1 MRKSVYLLTMLL
13 AGHLTTGFG
22 QTFAYY
28 DKNGPGTDDGRQ
40 SPGQRKASLENV
52 LNAIQTRY
60 GISILYKSTLVEN
73 KTVEASFRMTDT
85 PDGTLQRLLAPHEL
99 TYRKNGQVYVIVD
112 GKDGDGAT
120 IRKLENRKIGDSGAG
135 GDVRMVG
142 VSQLL
147 PLAASLPRPAAV
159 EVTVTGTVKDN
170 EGGVLPGVNVL
181 LKGTTT
187 GTTSGANGS
196 YSITVPDG
204 NGTLVFSF
212 IGFTAQE
219 VPINGRSVVDVAMTP
234 DVEALNEVVV
244 VGYGSVQKRE
254 LTSAVTTIS
263 NKDFVAGAFNNP
275 LQQIEGKVPGLTIS
289 NSAAGDPN
297 GNISLQVRGAS
308 SLDAGNAPLIVI
320 DGMPGGDLRTLAQQ
334 DIESISVLRDAAA
347 SAIYGSRGANG
358 VILVQTKRG
367 KTGRVSVTYDSFIEH
382 DRVAARPDLLSA
394 EEFLARDIDDDLGA
408 RTDWYDELIRK
419 DNFGQNHL
427 LSVSGGTENTN
438 FRVSGNFRDKSAID
452 IATKRQEYGLRASF
466 QQKAI
471 NNFLQLDGNLA
482 YRFVDQAL
490 PGLDLDNPQN
500 NYGAFIQAVKLNPT
514 IPVMDP
520 NNPLR
525 FNTLAGFDTY
535 NPVQA
540 LRTQQSGADVTYSV
554 VDVTARLNLL
564 KNLSTEVKLG
574 RQGRSRD
581 RRYYISSQSANSVQ
595 TGRTGAAGLA
605 SAEQTTYIFEW
616 LNHYNLNIDR
626 HDITALGGYSYQQLS
641 DREFTAENSGF
652 PSDAFTYNY
661 LQGGE
666 FQNEE
671 GNLGMTS
678 SQSKEKVIA
687 FLGRVNYG
695 FDDTY
700 FLTASVRYE
709 GNTKFGA
716 NNKWGAFPAA
726 SAAWRISKLPF
737 LSNISAID
745 DLKLRASFGVTGRSA
760 FDRYTSLAKYQGYGK
775 YQNDEGQWRRV
786 YGPGNNYNPNLR
798 WERAIAY
805 DLGLDFALFGGRL
818 SGNFDVFLRKNSDL
832 ISNYQVSVPPYLHE
846 TMFVNVGTSSARGV
860 EMAVNWN
867 VIQAGK
873 FSYSTGVTA
882 SYAKARLDSWSN
894 DQFKATPRYLESLPS
909 PGNPG
914 EAIRTTDGDELGSFY
929 GYKYAGVDESGNILI
944 WKNGQEGTERI
955 LASSQADRDRDR
967 TYIGHG
973 APRYQAA
980 WTNTLRYG
988 GLDLSFLFQGRFDYD
1003 ILNLYQMYYGLQAEP
1018 NINLLRDAYD
1028 RNAHIRSGKV
1038 ITDYFLEKGD
1048 YVRLENITLGL
1059 TPKLPFFKELSSV
1072 RLYGT
1077 VRNVFTLTKYTGLD
1091 PSIVDVTGLTPG
1103 VGDLGVY
1110 PVTRTFTLGAQI
1122 TF

>member
-28 DKNGPGTDDGRQ
+28 DKHRPGTDEGRQ
-40 SPGQRKASLENV
+40 GAGQRKASLENV
-52 LNAIQTRY
+52 LNTMQTRY
-60 GISILYKSTLVEN
+60 GISILYKSNLVEN
-73 KTVEASFRMTDT
+73 KTVEAGFRMTDT

-99 TYRKNGQVYVIVD
+99 TYKKNGQVYVIVD
-112 GKDGDGAT
+112 GKDRNGAA
-120 IRKLENRKIGDSGAG
+120 IRKLENRKIGDSGG
-135 GDVRMVG
+135 GDARMVG

-159 EVTVTGTVKDN
+159 EVTVTGTVRDDQ
-170 EGGVLPGVNVL
+170 GGVLPGVNVL
-181 LKGTTT
+181 LKGSTT
-187 GTTSGANGS
+187 GTTTGANGS
-196 YSITVPDG
+196 YLITVPDG

-212 IGFTAQE
+212 IGFTPQE
-219 VPINGRSVVDVAMTP
+219 VPINGRSVVDVALAP

-254 LTSAVTTIS
+254 LTSAVTTVS
-263 NKDFVAGAFNNP
+263 SKDFVAGAFNNP

-289 NSAAGDPN
+289 NTAAGDPN
-297 GNISLQVRGAS
+297 GNVTLQVRGAS
-308 SLDAGNAPLIVI
+308 SLLAGGNAPLVVI
-320 DGMPGGDLRTLAQQ
+320 DGMPGGDLRTLTQQ

-367 KTGRVSVTYDSFIEH
+367 KSGKVSITYDSFIDH
-382 DRVAARPDLLSA
+382 DVVANRPDVLSA
-394 EEFLARDIDDDLGA
+394 EEFLARGIDTDLGA

-419 DNFGQNHL
+419 NNLGQNHL
-427 LSVSGGTENTN
+427 LAVGGGTENTN
-438 FRVSGNFRDKSAID
+438 FRVSANYRNKTAID
-452 IATKRQEYGLRASF
+452 IATERKEYGLRASF
-466 QQKAI
+466 QQRAL
-471 NNFLQLDGNLA
+471 NNLLQLDGNVA
-482 YRFVDQAL
+482 YRFVDQEI

-540 LRTQQSGADVTYSV
+540 MRTLSSGADITYSV

-581 RRYYISSQSANSVQ
+581 YRYYNNSQSAYSVQ
-595 TGRTGAAGLA
+595 TGRTGEAGLG
-605 SAEQTTYIFEW
+605 STEQTTYIFEW
-616 LNHYNLNIDR
+616 LNHYNLNLDR
-626 HDITALGGYSYQQLS
+626 HDITALAGYSYQQLG
-641 DREFTAENSGF
+641 DRGFSAVNAGF
-652 PSDAFTYNY
+652 PSDAFTYNN
-661 LQGGE
+661 LGAGE
-666 FQNEE
+666 YQNEE
-671 GNLGMTS
+671 GRLGMGS
-678 SQSKEKVIA
+678 FQSKEKVIA

-700 FLTASVRYE
+700 FLTASLRYE

-737 LSNISAID
+737 LAGSNTID
-745 DLKLRASFGVTGRSA
+745 DLKLRVSYGVTGRSA
-760 FDRYTSLAKYQGYGK
+760 FDRYTSLVRYEPYNR

-798 WERAIAY
+798 WEKAIAY
-805 DLGLDFALFGGRL
+805 DLGVDFALFDNRV
-818 SGNFDVFLRKNSDL
+818 SGSIDAFIRKNSDL
-832 ISNYQVSVPPYLHE
+832 ISSYQVPVPPYLHE

-860 EMAVNWN
+860 EMALSWNAVN
-867 VIQAGK
+867 AGR
-873 FSYSTGVTA
+873 FSYTTSMTA

-894 DQFKATPRYLESLPS
+894 DQFKSSPRYLKSLPS

-955 LASSQADRDRDR
+955 NATSEADRDRDR
-967 TYIGHG
+967 AYIGHG

-988 GLDLSFLFQGRFDYD
+988 SLDLSLLFQGRFDYD
-1003 ILNLYQMYYGLQAEP
+1003 VLNLYQMYYGLQRERK
-1018 NINLLRDAYD
+1018 INLLQDAYT
-1028 RNAHIRSGKV
+1028 RNGHIQSGKV
-1038 ITDYFLEKGD
+1038 IMDYFLEKGD
-1048 YVRLENITLGL
+1048 YVRLENITLGWN
-1059 TPKLPFFKELSSV
+1059 PKVPFIKELGSL

-1091 PSIVDVTGLTPG
+1091 PAAIDVSGLTPG

-1110 PVTRTFTLGAQI
+1110 PITRSFTLGAQI

>member
-1 MRKSVYLLTMLL
+1 MLL
-13 AGHLTTGFG
+13 AGHLTAGFG

-28 DKNGPGTDDGRQ
+28 DKNGPGNDEGRQ
-40 SPGQRKASLENV
+40 TAGQRKVSLENV
-52 LNAIQTRY
+52 LTAVQNKY
-60 GISILYKSTLVEN
+60 GISILYKSSLVEN
-73 KTVEASFRMTDT
+73 KTVEANFRMTQT
-85 PDGTLQRLLAPHEL
+85 PDGTLQRLLTPYQL
-99 TYRKNGQVYVIVD
+99 TFRKNGAVYVIVD
-112 GKDGDGAT
+112 GKDKDGAA
-120 IRKLENRKIGDSGAG
+120 IRKIEHRKIGDSGG
-135 GDVRMVG
+135 GDASMGDVAQLVR
-142 VSQLL
+142 LT
-147 PLAASLPRPAAV
+147 ASLPKPAAAA
-159 EVTVTGTVKDN
+159 EVTVTGTVKD
-170 EGGVLPGVNVL
+170 EQGGVLPGVNVL

-187 GTTSGANGS
+187 GTTTGANGG

-212 IGFTAQE
+212 IGFVPQE
-219 VPINGRSVVDVAMTP
+219 VPINGRSVVDVAMAA
-234 DVEALNEVVV
+234 DVKALNEVVV

-254 LTSAVTTIS
+254 LTNAVTTIS
-263 NKDFVAGAFNNP
+263 SKDFVAGAFNNP
-275 LQQIEGKVPGLTIS
+275 LQQIEGRVPGLTIA

-297 GNISLQVRGAS
+297 GNVSLQVRGAS

-382 DRVAARPDLLSA
+382 DRVAARPEVLSA
-394 EEFLARDIDDDLGA
+394 DEFLARGIDVDQGA

-419 DNFGQNHL
+419 NNFGQNHL

-438 FRVSGNFRDKSAID
+438 FRISGNYRNKTAID
-452 IATKRQEYGLRASF
+452 IATQRKEYGLRASF
-466 QQKAI
+466 QQRAI

-482 YRFVDQAL
+482 YRFVDQEI
-490 PGLDLDNPQN
+490 PGLDLDEPRN
-500 NYGAFIQAVKLNPT
+500 NYGAFVQAIKLNPT

-520 NNPLR
+520 TNPRR

-540 LRTQQSGADVTYSV
+540 LRTLSSGADITYSV
-554 VDVTARLNLL
+554 VDLTARLNLL

-581 RRYYISSQSANSVQ
+581 RRYYSSSQSATSVQ
-595 TGRTGAAGLA
+595 TGRTGEAGLA
-605 SAEQTTYIFEW
+605 SAEQTTYILEW
-616 LNHYNLNIDR
+616 LNNYNVTLGR
-626 HDITALGGYSYQQLS
+626 HDLTALAGYSYQELN
-641 DREFTAENSGF
+641 DRELYAENGSF
-652 PSDAFTYNY
+652 PSDAFTYNN
-661 LQGGE
+661 LDAGE
-666 FQNEE
+666 YQNEE
-671 GNLGMTS
+671 GRLGMGS

-700 FLTASVRYE
+700 FLTASLRYE

-716 NNKWGAFPAA
+716 NNKWGAFPGA
-726 SAAWRISKLPF
+726 SAAWRISKMPF
-737 LSNISAID
+737 LANINAID

-760 FDRYTSLAKYQGYGK
+760 FDRYTSMAKYQGFGRYP
-775 YQNDEGQWRRV
+775 NDEGQWRRV
-786 YGPGNNYNPNLR
+786 YGPANNYNPNLR

-805 DLGLDFALFGGRL
+805 DLGLDYSLFNSKLTG
-818 SGNFDVFLRKNSDL
+818 SIDAFIRKNSDL
-832 ISNYQVSVPPYLHE
+832 ISEYQVSVPPYLHE
-846 TMFVNVGTSSARGV
+846 LMFVNVGTSSARGV
-860 EMAVNWN
+860 ELALSWNAVN
-867 VIQAGK
+867 AGA
-873 FSYSTGVTA
+873 FSYTTSLTG

-894 DQFKATPRYLESLPS
+894 DQFRSTPRYLRSLPS

-914 EAIRTTDGDELGSFY
+914 EAFRTADGDELGSFY
-929 GYKYAGVDESGNILI
+929 GYKYAGVDDKGNILI

-955 LASSQADRDRDR
+955 NATSEGDRDRDR
-967 TYIGHG
+967 TYIGNG
-973 APRYQAA
+973 APKYQAA
-980 WTNTLRYG
+980 WTNNIRYRNI
-988 GLDLSFLFQGRFDYD
+988 DLTFLLQGRFKYD

-1018 NINLLRDAYD
+1018 NINLLDDAFG
-1028 RNAHIRSGKV
+1028 RNGQIRSGKV

-1048 YVRLENITLGL
+1048 YVRLENITLGWN
-1059 TPKLPFFKELSSV
+1059 PKIPFVKALSSLRV
-1072 RLYGT
+1072 YGT

-1091 PSIVDVTGLTPG
+1091 PTTVDVTGLEPG
-1103 VGDLGVY
+1103 VGDLFVY

>member
-1 MRKSVYLLTMLL
+1 
-13 AGHLTTGFG
+13 
-22 QTFAYY
+22 
-28 DKNGPGTDDGRQ
+28 N
-40 SPGQRKASLENV
+40 
-52 LNAIQTRY
+52 
-60 GISILYKSTLVEN
+60 
-73 KTVEASFRMTDT
+73 
-85 PDGTLQRLLAPHEL
+85 
-99 TYRKNGQVYVIVD
+99 
-112 GKDGDGAT
+112 
-120 IRKLENRKIGDSGAG
+120 
-135 GDVRMVG
+135 
-142 VSQLL
+142 
-147 PLAASLPRPAAV
+147 
-159 EVTVTGTVKDN
+159 
-170 EGGVLPGVNVL
+170 
-181 LKGTTT
+181 
-187 GTTSGANGS
+187 
-196 YSITVPDG
+196 
-204 NGTLVFSF
+204 
-212 IGFTAQE
+212 
-219 VPINGRSVVDVAMTP
+219 
-234 DVEALNEVVV
+234 
-244 VGYGSVQKRE
+244 
-254 LTSAVTTIS
+254 AVTTVS
-263 NKDFVAGAFNNP
+263 SKDFVAGAFNNP
-275 LQQIEGKVPGLTIS
+275 LQQIEGRVPGLTIS
-289 NSAAGDPN
+289 NPAAGDPN
-297 GNISLQVRGAS
+297 GNVTLQVRGAS

-367 KTGRVSVTYDSFIEH
+367 KSGKVSVTYDSFIEH
-382 DRVAARPDLLSA
+382 DRVAARPDVLSA
-394 EEFLARDIDDDLGA
+394 EEFLAREIDRDEGA

-438 FRVSGNFRDKSAID
+438 FRVSANYRNKTAID
-452 IATKRQEYGLRASF
+452 IATKRREYGLRAGF
-466 QQKAI
+466 QQKAL

-482 YRFVDQAL
+482 YRFVDQEV
-490 PGLDLDNPQN
+490 PGLDLDEPRN
-500 NYGAFIQAVKLNPT
+500 NYGAFVQAVKLNPT

-540 LRTQQSGADVTYSV
+540 LRTLSSGADITYSV

-581 RRYYISSQSANSVQ
+581 YRYYRNSQSADAVQ
-595 TGRTGAAGLA
+595 TGRTGAAGLG
-605 SAEQTTYIFEW
+605 SYEQTTYIFEW
-616 LNHYNLNIDR
+616 LNHYNFNIDR
-626 HDITALGGYSYQQLS
+626 HDLTALGGYSYQELS
-641 DREFTAENSGF
+641 DRGFFAENASF

-666 FQNEE
+666 YQNEE
-671 GNLGMTS
+671 GRLGLGS

-687 FLGRVNYG
+687 FLGRVNYS

-700 FLTASVRYE
+700 FLSASLRYE

-716 NNKWGAFPAA
+716 NNKWGAFPGA

-737 LSNISAID
+737 LASINAID
-745 DLKLRASFGVTGRSA
+745 DLKLRFSYGVTGRSGFA
-760 FDRYTSLAKYQGYGK
+760 RYTSLAKYQGYGK
-775 YQNDEGQWRRV
+775 YPNDEGQWRRV

-798 WERAIAY
+798 WEKAIAY
-805 DLGLDFALFGGRL
+805 DLGFDFALFDNRL
-818 SGNFDVFLRKNSDL
+818 SGNIDAFIRKNSDL
-832 ISNYQVSVPPYLHE
+832 ISNYPVSLPPYLHE

-860 EMAVNWN
+860 EMALSWN
-867 VIQAGK
+867 AIQAGK
-873 FSYSTGVTA
+873 FAYTTGVTA

-894 DQFKATPRYLESLPS
+894 DQFKSSPRYLKSLPS

-914 EAIRTTDGDELGSFY
+914 EAIRTSDGDELGSFY

-988 GLDLSFLFQGRFDYD
+988 SLDLSLLFQGRFDYK

-1018 NINLLRDAYD
+1018 KINLLQDAYD
-1028 RNAHIRSGKV
+1028 RNGHIRSGKV
-1038 ITDYFLEKGD
+1038 ITDYFLENGD
-1048 YVRLENITLGL
+1048 YVRLENITLGWS
-1059 TPKLPFFKELSSV
+1059 PKVPFIKELSSL

-1091 PSIVDVTGLTPG
+1091 PSTVNVAGLEPG
-1103 VGDLGVY
+1103 IGELSLY
-1110 PVTRTFTLGAQI
+1110 PVTRTFSLGAQI